1 MQGLDSLFGGL
12 LGGKTGLFM
21 SAFRLR
27 RVGLLQISLRLGQP
41 VFGTIRHNSL
51 PRFILSGL
59 VKDLP

>member
-1 MQGLDSLFGGL
+1 
-12 LGGKTGLFM
+12 
-21 SAFRLR
+21 
-27 RVGLLQISLRLGQP
+27 LRLGQP